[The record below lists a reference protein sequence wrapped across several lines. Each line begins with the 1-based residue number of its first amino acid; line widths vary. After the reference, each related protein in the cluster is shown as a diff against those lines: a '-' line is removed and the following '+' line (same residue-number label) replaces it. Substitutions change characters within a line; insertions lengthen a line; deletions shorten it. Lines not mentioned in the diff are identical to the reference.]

1 MKEQYYLIS
10 QLPDIS
16 VSGEKST
23 LPITEKYFKDLCLRF
38 VGNKEASIIENLS
51 SLQEK
56 KLKQVLHF

>member
-16 VSGEKST
+16 VSGEKTT

-38 VGNKEASIIENLS
+38 VGNKEAVIATCVVL
-51 SLQEK
+51 LEK
-56 KLKQVLHF
+56 RGN